1 MTCMPLMDNG
11 HYHPLEYVSDKI
23 PAMLCFY
30 PEFALHITRGVRWD
44 SDHVLILDD
53 ETKEMA
59 KEIVR
64 DNALDRVYMA
74 LDYFDASINRIG
86 AYIVGTRATQK
97 SVLSALLEP
106 LAKLREYEDKGQWFE
121 RLALLEEA
129 KSLPFGAVYDYFNMK
144 HNIPVGEEFIA
155 DIQQYEKDVLSKR
168 ADGYHNIS
176 TVMQAVDLYDT
187 ITITDNESG
196 TVTISCNCEGVP
208 CDDSNICAKAAYKF
222 FDYCKTDV
230 KGIHIDID
238 KKIPT
243 QAGLAGGSSD
253 GAAVILGLN
262 NMFGTMLKPA
272 EMREIGEK
280 VGADVPFCL
289 EGGTK
294 LCTGIGTAIKK
305 VASFRCDS
313 IVICKPDTVSVSTA
327 DAYKKVDALN
337 PHACYTDEMV
347 KALFSRDMF
356 MISTTIFNDF
366 ELALQIPEVNE
377 IKGIMLKSKAR
388 GAGMSGSGSAVFGV
402 FTSSRRAKKCYDK
415 LCESYKE
422 VFLCKPVSDGCKVL

>member
-1 MTCMPLMDNG
+1 MEVKVLAPA
-11 HYHPLEYVSDKI
+11 KI
-23 PAMLCFY
+23 
-30 PEFALHITRGVRWD
+30 
-44 SDHVLILDD
+44 
-53 ETKEMA
+53 
-59 KEIVR
+59 
-64 DNALDRVYMA
+64 N
-74 LDYFDASINRIG
+74 
-86 AYIVGTRATQK
+86 
-97 SVLSALLEP
+97 LSL
-106 LAKLREYEDKGQWFE
+106 
-121 RLALLEEA
+121 
-129 KSLPFGAVYDYFNMK
+129 
-144 HNIPVGEEFIA
+144 
-155 DIQQYEKDVLSKR
+155 DVLSKR

-176 TVMQAVDLYDT
+176 TVMQTVDLYDT

-208 CDDSNICAKAAYKF
+208 CDDSNICAKAAYRF

-253 GAAVILGLN
+253 GAAVILGMN

-294 LCTGIGTAIKK
+294 LCTGIGTVIKK

-402 FTSSRRAKKCYDK
+402 FTSSRRAKKCYDE